1 MQLVLSFDNHIVR
14 FVANCDMILNALTFD
29 RWSMDN
35 CRALIRTNSQ
45 PHNYQQLIAVC
56 RHLWLIHSVI
66 MSTKYAMSE
75 FQLNFFGIFI
85 RTSFSRLGQPVAR
98 WANVK
103 SVIWLHSSKS
113 IRSKYLQFYMKCERK
128 AVVVHRKKN
137 WKIFTFPSAWKPK
150 SVNWWQPATSN
161 VFKYRLCW
169 ANDISVW
176 SVSSAHFDTHN
187 FCKFKQVSAIFWI
200 ATSVTLYSTRKNKI
214 FVLSREHN

>member
-128 AVVVHRKKN
+128 AVVLHRKKN
-137 WKIFTFPSAWKPK
+137 VEKYLLFLALGSLNRWIDDSRPPLMY
-150 SVNWWQPATSN
+150 SN
-161 VFKYRLCW
+161 IDCVGL
-169 ANDISVW
+169 
-176 SVSSAHFDTHN
+176 T
-187 FCKFKQVSAIFWI
+187 
-200 ATSVTLYSTRKNKI
+200 T
-214 FVLSREHN
+214 